1 MDYNKFRDISC
12 CEEFE
17 IQCDLRGISKIDILK
32 EIGHKIDDYY
42 FFVSND
48 GVFNWYDL
56 DGNHVENPGILKEI
70 REKYIPKTITKCII
84 PNGVKMIG
92 TYSFYECNSLK
103 EIIIPNNVPSIG
115 VGVFCNCDS
124 LISITIPNSVKN
136 IGDFSFYECNSLKE
150 ITIPNSVKNIGEYS
164 FYHCISLKEI
174 TIPNSVRS
182 IKYRAFSHCIS
193 LKKFIFKGRTLE
205 KVKRMNNYPF
215 GIEDESI
222 IKVSEI

>member
-42 FFVSND
+42 FFVSNN
-48 GVFNWYDL
+48 GVFNWFDL
-56 DGNHVENPGILKEI
+56 DGNHVEDPGVLKELY
-70 REKYIPKTITKCII
+70 EKYIPKTITKCLI
-84 PNGVKMIG
+84 PNGVKMIS
-92 TYSFYECNSLK
+92 TYSFYKCDSLK
-103 EIIIPNNVPSIG
+103 E
-115 VGVFCNCDS
+115 
-124 LISITIPNSVKN
+124 ITIPNSVKE
-136 IGDFSFYECNSLKE
+136 IGDYTFYNCKLLKE

-164 FYHCISLKEI
+164 FYECNSLKEI

-182 IKYRAFSHCIS
+182 IKYGAFYKCNS

-205 KVKRMNNYPF
+205 EVKRMEYYPF
-215 GIEDESI
+215 GIKDESI
-222 IKVSEI
+222 IKVPEMI